1 MITAIQDNKP
11 VYLQLA
17 DVLMDDIVSRK
28 YTDDGR
34 VPSVR
39 EFAADH
45 QVNVNT
51 VARTYEY
58 LTQRDIIYT
67 RRGMGYFVW
76 SGAAARVAEMRRQE
90 FLNHDMGYFFGIM
103 RSFGMTPDELSNLY
117 KEYLS
122 KIN

>member
-1 MITAIQDNKP
+1 MAIQDNKP

-58 LTQRDIIYT
+58 LTQRDIIYPT
-67 RRGMGYFVW
+67 RHGIFRMVRCGCQ
-76 SGAAARVAEMRRQE
+76 SGRNA
-90 FLNHDMGYFFGIM
+90 
-103 RSFGMTPDELSNLY
+103 
-117 KEYLS
+117 
-122 KIN
+122 